1 VKLNITSA
9 QLTPILAAVSSIT
22 SAKLA
27 VVPNMDAGGFARD
40 VLASILTEL
49 QKHAQIVDGLQLAE
63 IIERDRGNMAK
74 AAEGRRRWRVIATD
88 FHSRIRMATPDDRE
102 TQCFLVEGF
111 PPPVDQ

>member
-63 IIERDRGNMAK
+63 IIERDRVNIAN
-74 AAEGRRRWRVIATD
+74 AAEGRRRWRVVATD
-88 FHSRIRMATPDDRE
+88 YNHRIQMATPDDPE
-102 TQCFLVEGF
+102 AHCFLVEGIA
-111 PPPVDQ
+111 PKL